1 MIRLDSNTTNE
12 QCLLID
18 LTGPEA
24 LEKIM
29 HCTTAFA
36 RHAIIQLMDE
46 FSKKYQ
52 CVMVVLRKFVSD
64 FIADTND
71 HSVDSPRMKIV
82 DHILTMTWNWT
93 DNSLRVPIFL
103 KAGYAEAAIQ
113 WIEKL
118 PSDDS
123 KTEFD
128 EAVIAIV
135 YNLSRH
141 EDGLRTLRR
150 NRAFEILMEYKLP
163 VNLENVKERD
173 EITQLLGMS
182 LIGLATSDDDQKQ
195 NQELIR
201 KVAENLYDMCEQA
214 PRYKNLRSN
223 GYHWSDILDALQRA
237 FANMSIVRHVLGHK
251 SNVKTKRIKFFAE
264 LLTSTYGLSINQEAD
279 YLEDIIWQSLLNI
292 LLCISNYV
300 EYRAE
305 LCKYDEF
312 CVLIEG
318 LTNRPKQDIAKRI
331 WCNLKLQENPITS
344 SHQQKTKQQPMIYIS
359 YNRADRKF
367 CQLFVKKLHIS
378 SKIRIW
384 VDYENVG
391 WSDDLW
397 DCVAPVIQHATI
409 IIILVSNAYWDS
421 IVNFQELSYAM
432 TLAKDQSQKE
442 NVSFIFI
449 ETERDTAGKRE
460 WISDLIKDN
469 MISYNENIDR
479 MVDAVLD
486 YDTFSKKYTLVPNSA
501 RIAVQSHICTI
512 I

>member
-1 MIRLDSNTTNE
+1 
-12 QCLLID
+12 
-18 LTGPEA
+18 
-24 LEKIM
+24 
-29 HCTTAFA
+29 
-36 RHAIIQLMDE
+36 
-46 FSKKYQ
+46 
-52 CVMVVLRKFVSD
+52 
-64 FIADTND
+64 
-71 HSVDSPRMKIV
+71 
-82 DHILTMTWNWT
+82 
-93 DNSLRVPIFL
+93 
-103 KAGYAEAAIQ
+103 
-113 WIEKL
+113 
-118 PSDDS
+118 
-123 KTEFD
+123 
-128 EAVIAIV
+128 
-135 YNLSRH
+135 
-141 EDGLRTLRR
+141 
-150 NRAFEILMEYKLP
+150 
-163 VNLENVKERD
+163 
-173 EITQLLGMS
+173 
-182 LIGLATSDDDQKQ
+182 
-195 NQELIR
+195 
-201 KVAENLYDMCEQA
+201 
-214 PRYKNLRSN
+214 
-223 GYHWSDILDALQRA
+223 
-237 FANMSIVRHVLGHK
+237 VRHVLGHK